1 MLQDFDFSKI
11 TEPLLAWYAGH
22 ARILPWREQITP
34 YRVWVSE
41 IMLQQTRVEAVKPYF
56 ERFMAALPSIKDLA
70 DCPEDRLLKLWEGLG
85 YYNRVRNLQAAAR
98 EVMETYHG
106 ELPVDYGKLLSLKG
120 IGRYTAGAICSIAY
134 GIPAPAV
141 DGNVLRVIMRV
152 CADDSDIMKQSVK
165 NRVEQTLLPVI
176 PPDRAAAF
184 TQALMELGATVCL
197 PNGEPRCPECPWA
210 SFCEAKKQ
218 GIADRLPRKSKTAK
232 RRIED
237 HTVLLI
243 RDGEKIVL
251 QKRPP
256 RGLLAGMYEFP
267 HPRGRLTEKEA
278 LQAVRD
284 LRLHPLH
291 IRKLADARH
300 IFSHV
305 EWHMSGYM
313 IRVDSLTRDSS
324 DMLFVELQDA
334 RAHYPIPSAFAAYT
348 DYLFSAQQTED

>member
-1 MLQDFDFSKI
+1 M
-11 TEPLLAWYAGH
+11 
-22 ARILPWREQITP
+22 
-34 YRVWVSE
+34 
-41 IMLQQTRVEAVKPYF
+41 
-56 ERFMAALPSIKDLA
+56 
-70 DCPEDRLLKLWEGLG
+70 
-85 YYNRVRNLQAAAR
+85 
-98 EVMETYHG
+98 
-106 ELPVDYGKLLSLKG
+106 
-120 IGRYTAGAICSIAY
+120 
-134 GIPAPAV
+134 
-141 DGNVLRVIMRV
+141 
-152 CADDSDIMKQSVK
+152 
-165 NRVEQTLLPVI
+165 EQTLLPVI